1 MTDNKGK
8 QVNVRFNQYTIEKI
22 NKMIE
27 EGKFPNKSELV
38 RTAVQ
43 RLIREEEME
52 AAYSNKRE

>member
-8 QVNVRFNQYTIEKI
+8 QVNVRFNQYTIDKI

-27 EGKFPNKSELV
+27 EGKFPNKSELI

-52 AAYSNKRE
+52 AVYSNKGE